1 MTHFKVD
8 LSDQDMLAYV
18 DDELRHLDFTM
29 TRYVTAP
36 DGEAAGQLALQEVLA
51 DRRAHAADGFAPPVV
66 SVESVT
72 AIPPGAE
79 LPDRQPG
86 FAFYPIEADA

>member
-8 LSDQDMLAYV
+8 LNGRGMLAYV
-18 DDELRHLDFTM
+18 DDELRHLDFTV
-29 TRYVTAP
+29 TRYVAAP
-36 DGEAAGQLALQEVLA
+36 DAEAAGQLALEEVMA
-51 DRRAHAADGFAPPVV
+51 DRRAHSAEGFAPPVV